1 MRLAKTMLNGFSN
14 RSQRVGWRL
23 RVKAGA
29 LALFFAFITLLPWVH
44 AFTAGEDQNHSC
56 CHHEAPATP
65 ESSAVAFVSQEEA
78 APSCWI
84 CESLS
89 SLLNHNTL
97 DHLTA
102 VVVSLPSS
110 TYDRRAPQAP
120 SLTFIDP
127 ACRSQ
132 APPSLV

>member
-1 MRLAKTMLNGFSN
+1 MLNGYSN

-29 LALFFAFITLLPWVH
+29 LALFFVFTTLLPWFH
-44 AFTAGEDQNHSC
+44 AFTAGNNQDHAC
-56 CHHEAPATP
+56 CHHESHPTP
-65 ESSAVAFVSQEEA
+65 DPSTLAFVSQEEA

-89 SLLNHNTL
+89 SLLHPNTPE
-97 DHLTA
+97 HMA
-102 VVVSLPSS
+102 SVVASLPAS
-110 TYDRRAPQAP
+110 TYDRRAPHAP
-120 SLTFIDP
+120 TLTFIDP

-132 APPSLV
+132 APPSNA

>member
-1 MRLAKTMLNGFSN
+1 MLNRFTD
-14 RSQRVGWRL
+14 RRQRVGWRL
-23 RVKAGA
+23 RLKAGA
-29 LALFFAFITLLPWVH
+29 LALFFAFATLLPWFH
-44 AFTAGEDQNHSC
+44 ALTAGNNQNHSC
-56 CHHEAPATP
+56 CHHASPPTP

-110 TYDRRAPQAP
+110 TYDRRAPQ
-120 SLTFIDP
+120 SRFLTFINP

-132 APPSLV
+132 APPSRV

>member
-1 MRLAKTMLNGFSN
+1 
-14 RSQRVGWRL
+14 
-23 RVKAGA
+23 
-29 LALFFAFITLLPWVH
+29 LPWFH
-44 AFTAGEDQNHSC
+44 ALTAGNNQNHSC
-56 CHHEAPATP
+56 CHHASPPPP

-110 TYDRRAPQAP
+110 TYDRRAPQ
-120 SLTFIDP
+120 SSFLTFINP

-132 APPSLV
+132 APPSRV